1 MRSTLCAYSTR
12 AVRAKTQ
19 RLPSEVGRL
28 RRACRPG
35 QLEQIQSPVFP
46 APSKIVINK
55 LKLDKDRE
63 QILERFTKGRV
74 AVKNKP
80 A

>member
-1 MRSTLCAYSTR
+1 MSSGTTR
-12 AVRAKTQ
+12 TD
-19 RLPSEVGRL
+19 
-28 RRACRPG
+28 
-35 QLEQIQSPVFP
+35 PVSSVP
-46 APSKIVINK
+46 LGIAPSKIVINK
-55 LKLDKDRE
+55 LKLDKYRE